1 MTPLRVLVA
10 EESPA
15 VRQVLRSVF
24 TGAGWTVLEAAD
36 GVSAVQRAFR
46 DRPDVVVLDS
56 RLPRLSGP
64 VAARVLTRDW
74 QTARTPVLLL
84 AERAAEVERF
94 HAEQC
99 GAAGLLTREMEAGE
113 LVAAVGRVGPAAGGP
128 GDPTGPK
135 PVEMDAEEVLSRAA
149 EAMER
154 SLFEAGVV
162 LELARGALLAVDLE
176 PRVGLLLEALGRTVG
191 FDAAAVLLP
200 EDRAAYV
207 AVHGPVSQRH
217 YSELLGALAEAATA
231 AGAGPLPVV
240 ELRPRVADPAGLL
253 GAFGAAPMATF
264 LAVPLRAG
272 GRLVAV
278 LALSSGTRNAYGE
291 AALAALR
298 LVEEP
303 AAQLLGSARSTV

>member
-128 GDPTGPK
+128 GDPTGPE
-135 PVEMDAEEVLSRAA
+135 PVELDAEEVLSRAA

-253 GAFGAAPMATF
+253 GASGAAPMATF

-303 AAQLLGSARSTV
+303 AAQLLGSARSTA